1 MARPLSAARAALLPL
16 CLLSVSAHAIPSPD
30 SGCWKADEQRAAE
43 VHNFQTMLM
52 VGALKCRNS
61 VPAALDGYNSFMSSK
76 RDLIVANQYV
86 LMGHFI
92 REYGDSNGLGAFRQY
107 ETRVGNMHSGAD
119 NLARCEA
126 IGAMSRMAAGASE
139 TDLRELARLVGEDSL
154 TAPCPNTAFADEGL
168 APAVEATLKSEE
180 QFPPVT
186 GAAPALVPA
195 ATDLAAKDAAPEP
208 VVDAPVPLDVPVQV
222 PVAAEVPVQVASA
235 SGSQPK
241 VVTVEEVPAAEP
253 SAAQALQ
260 EAARALAL
268 AANALQAQAAG
279 PASASDAK
287 PTELAKAPN

>member
-1 MARPLSAARAALLPL
+1 MARPLSAARAALLPF

-52 VGALKCRNS
+52 VGALKCRDR

-92 REYGDSNGLGAFRQY
+92 REYGDSNGHGAFRDY
-107 ETRVGNMHSGAD
+107 ETHVGNKHSGAD

-139 TDLRELARLVGEDSL
+139 ADLRELARLVGEDSL
-154 TAPCPNTAFADEGL
+154 NATCPGTAPADEGL
-168 APAVEATLKSEE
+168 APTVAILKSDE
-180 QFPPVT
+180 QLTPAPTTTDQAAADV
-186 GAAPALVPA
+186 APAPA
-195 ATDLAAKDAAPEP
+195 VDTPASMETP
-208 VVDAPVPLDVPVQV
+208 V
-222 PVAAEVPVQVASA
+222 EVTSA

-241 VVTVEEVPAAEP
+241 IVTVEGKPAAEP

-268 AANALQAQAAG
+268 AANALQAQATV
-279 PASASDAK
+279 PASDSGGA
-287 PTELAKAPN
+287 ELANAPN

>member
-1 MARPLSAARAALLPL
+1 MARPISAARAALLPF
-16 CLLSVSAHAIPSPD
+16 CLLSVTAHAIPSPG

-52 VGALKCRNS
+52 VGALKCRDR
-61 VPAALDGYNSFMSSK
+61 VPAALDGYNSFMNSK
-76 RDLIVANQYV
+76 RDLIVANNYV

-92 REYGDSNGLGAFRQY
+92 REYGDSNGMGAFRDY
-107 ETRVGNMHSGAD
+107 ETHVGNKHSGAN

-154 TAPCPNTAFADEGL
+154 TATCPSIALADEGL
-168 APAVEATLKSEE
+168 APTVAATMKPEE
-180 QFPPVT
+180 QSAPAAE
-186 GAAPALVPA
+186 AAPPLVPA
-195 ATDLAAKDAAPEP
+195 TTDLAAKDAAPEP
-208 VVDAPVPLDVPVQV
+208 VVDAPEAVDVPVQV
-222 PVAAEVPVQVASA
+222 PVAAEVPVAVASA

-241 VVTVEEVPAAEP
+241 VVTVEETPAPEP

-279 PASASDAK
+279 PAGASASS

>member
-1 MARPLSAARAALLPL
+1 MHCRLSAARAALLPL
-16 CLLSVSAHAIPSPD
+16 CLLSISANAMPTPGS
-30 SGCWKADEQRAAE
+30 SCWKADEHRAAE

-76 RDLIVANQYV
+76 RDLIVANNYV

-92 REYGDSNGLGAFRQY
+92 REYGDSNGIGAFQDY
-107 ETRVGNMHSGAD
+107 ETRVGNQHSGAD

-139 TDLRELARLVGEDSL
+139 ADLRELARLVGEDSL
-154 TAPCPNTAFADEGL
+154 TMTCPSTALAEEGL
-168 APAVEATLKSEE
+168 APTVAAALQPEE
-180 QFPPVT
+180 QPAVAA
-186 GAAPALVPA
+186 GAAPALAP
-195 ATDLAAKDAAPEP
+195 TTTELAAKDAVPEP
-208 VVDAPVPLDVPVQV
+208 VVDAPGTVDVPVQV
-222 PVAAEVPVQVASA
+222 PVAAEVPVAVTSV

-268 AANALQAQAAG
+268 AANALQAQAADS
-279 PASASDAK
+279 ARASDAK
-287 PTELAKAPN
+287 TTELAKAPN

>member
-1 MARPLSAARAALLPL
+1 MARPLSAARAALLPF

-92 REYGDSNGLGAFRQY
+92 REYGDSNGLGAFRRY
-107 ETRVGNMHSGAD
+107 ETHVGNKHSGAD

-154 TAPCPNTAFADEGL
+154 TATCPSMALADEGL
-168 APAVEATLKSEE
+168 APAVEATLKPEE
-180 QFPPVT
+180 QPALADET
-186 GAAPALVPA
+186 APALVPA
-195 ATDLAAKDAAPEP
+195 ATDLAAKDAVAEP
-208 VVDAPVPLDVPVQV
+208 VVDAPAPVQA

-241 VVTVEEVPAAEP
+241 VVTVEETPAPEP

-279 PASASDAK
+279 PASASDSS